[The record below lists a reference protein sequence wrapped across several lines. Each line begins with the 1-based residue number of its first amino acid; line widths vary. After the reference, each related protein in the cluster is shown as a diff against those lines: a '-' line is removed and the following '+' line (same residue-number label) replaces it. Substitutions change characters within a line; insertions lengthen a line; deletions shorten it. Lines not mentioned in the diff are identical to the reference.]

1 MISIIIPVYN
11 CENTIER
18 CIKSLCK
25 QKFDDIEILVI
36 DDGSN
41 DNSGNIVK
49 QLLNS
54 DNRIKYIKKENGG
67 VSSARNLGIEIS
79 NGKYIMFID
88 GDDWVDKDY
97 VESFYKILQKGNV
110 DYIFSDWIVVNKNKS
125 EEASLLK
132 YGFKELDK
140 ISNLIKFYFTHRVGC
155 APWAKV
161 YKKEILMK
169 NGIRFNEKLSIA
181 EDYIFNIEYL
191 MCAESIEYNKSAHIY
206 YVINNNGANYKIRKN
221 YIELQECILKQL
233 MRINFQ
239 SGKIYQNE
247 IDFVEIFTYIDIVKY
262 LRYIRKDIKNWR
274 KTVDIYAK
282 RVRRKKINQFD
293 KFSLKDKVIYILMK
307 LHCEFI
313 IKTIIFIWS
322 F

>member
-88 GDDWVDKDY
+88 GDDWVD
-97 VESFYKILQKGNV
+97 
-110 DYIFSDWIVVNKNKS
+110 
-125 EEASLLK
+125 
-132 YGFKELDK
+132 
-140 ISNLIKFYFTHRVGC
+140 THRVGC

-247 IDFVEIFTYIDIVKY
+247 IDFVEIFTYI
-262 LRYIRKDIKNWR
+262 
-274 KTVDIYAK
+274 A
-282 RVRRKKINQFD
+282 
-293 KFSLKDKVIYILMK
+293 
-307 LHCEFI
+307 
-313 IKTIIFIWS
+313 
-322 F
+322 